1 MNTSE
6 LHPWLQ
12 LEAMAARRGDEPALI
27 FPERNRRLSFQQWHG
42 LSLRLA
48 GALLALGLKP
58 GDHIG
63 LLAENRIEWPVVQL
77 AVAALGAV
85 LVPLNTYFRHDDL
98 AFALTQSK
106 AKAIILSRKFRSNP
120 YLEHVQALRAA
131 LPHLEHV
138 ICLDEAPPEALL
150 FDDLLAEA
158 DLPTRIAVE
167 IGKPAALLYTS
178 GTTGFPKGA
187 LLSHRA
193 MAFVARTATLRL
205 GIEEGDRWT
214 SMIPLFHCAGCILNL
229 LGSVSAG
236 ACYVGVSHFDPE
248 LMFRIIESERVTV
261 LSGVPTG
268 YLAMLNHPCRAK
280 YDISRLRGGTCGGA
294 ECNPSVLRQCAEE
307 FPMPGLAQVYGQ
319 TECATLFTAAAP
331 DDPDRFE
338 TAGLPLP
345 SCELRIVDPDTGEAL
360 PSGEIG
366 EIQGRGPNVMIGY
379 FDDAEASALA
389 LTGDGFLRTGD
400 RGYLTASG
408 RLVIAGGR
416 LKDMVIRGGEN
427 ISPAELENLLQD
439 HPAVVSAA
447 VFGMP
452 DEYYGEVVVAALM
465 LERETTAEELNSFCA
480 QHIAKFKVPA
490 RYFIT
495 DVFPLTASGKVRKV
509 ELEAWARENRMEILR

>member
-1 MNTSE
+1 MSTPE
-6 LHPWLQ
+6 QHPWLQ
-12 LEAMAARRGDEPALI
+12 LEALAARRADDPALV
-27 FPERNRRLSFQQWHG
+27 FPERNRRLSFKQWHG

-48 GALLALGLKP
+48 GALQALGLKP
-58 GDHIG
+58 GDPIG
-63 LLAENRIEWPVVQL
+63 LLSENRIEWPVVQF
-77 AVAALGAV
+77 AVAALGGV
-85 LVPLNTYFRHDDL
+85 LVPLNTFFRHDDL
-98 AFALTQSK
+98 GFALRQSK
-106 AKAIILSRKFRSNP
+106 AKAVILSREFRSNP
-120 YLEHVQALRAA
+120 YLANVQALKTG
-131 LPHLEHV
+131 LPHLAHI
-138 ICLDEAPPEALL
+138 ICLDDAPEVVQ

-158 DLPTRIAVE
+158 DLPTRITLE
-167 IGKPAALLYTS
+167 TSKPAALLYTS

-193 MAFVARTATLRL
+193 MAFVARAATQRL
-205 GIEEGDRWT
+205 GIGAHDRWT

-229 LGSVSAG
+229 LVSVSSG

-248 LMFRIIESERVTV
+248 LMFKIIETERATV

-268 YLAMLNHPCRAK
+268 YLAMLNHSSRAN
-280 YDISRLRGGTCGGA
+280 YDISTLRGGTCGGA
-294 ECNPSVLRQCAEE
+294 QCNPAILRQCAEE
-307 FPMPGLAQVYGQ
+307 FPMPGLVQVYGQ

-338 TAGLPLP
+338 TAGPPLSP
-345 SCELRIVDPDTGEAL
+345 CELRIVDPDTGEAL
-360 PSGEIG
+360 APGEIG

-389 LTGDGFLRTGD
+389 LTADGFLRTGD
-400 RGYLTASG
+400 RGYLTPSG
-408 RLVIAGGR
+408 KLVIVGGR

-427 ISPAELENLLQD
+427 ISPAEIENLLQD

-465 LERETTAEELNSFCA
+465 LERETTAGELNGFCS
-480 QHIAKFKVPA
+480 QHIAKFKVPV
-490 RYFIT
+490 RYYIT

-509 ELEAWARENRMEILR
+509 ELKEWARDNRMEVLQ